1 MTAIKLCGLT
11 RPCDIDTVNKLKPE
25 YIGFVFFAKS
35 IRNISREQA
44 ADLKKRLD
52 PAIQAI
58 GVFVDPDLDFV
69 AGMLRDGIIDGAQLH
84 GKEDEAYIS
93 QLRSLAPGKQ
103 IIKAYKVRTVEDLAL
118 ANASSADY
126 VLLDSGTGSGETFDW
141 SLIRGI
147 ERPYFLAGGLDPDNV
162 GRAVTDLH
170 PFAVDVSSGIETDGV
185 KDPEKMG
192 CFVEQVRNRS

>member
-44 ADLKKRLD
+44 AELKKKLD
-52 PAIQAI
+52 PAIQAV

-69 AGMLRDGIIDGAQLH
+69 EGMLRDGIIDGAQLH

-93 QLRSLAPGKQ
+93 QLRSLAPGKL
-103 IIKAYKVRTVEDLAL
+103 IIKAYKVRTTEDLAL

-141 SLIRGI
+141 SLIHGI
-147 ERPYFLAGGLDPDNV
+147 ERPYFLAGGLGPDNV
-162 GRAVTDLH
+162 ARAVADLN

-185 KDPEKMG
+185 KDPEKMS
-192 CFVEQVRNRS
+192 CFVEQVRNRD